1 MFIIFKDGTIIF
13 TLCSQSP
20 KVTDSCNCRSCLAS
34 SCHKR
39 CKLLINPL
47 YAGIQRCV
55 CGMYIGRDEWGIL
68 FRAAE
73 QIFYPQEYSA
83 PIYVYCV

>member
-1 MFIIFKDGTIIF
+1 MAQLF
-13 TLCSQSP
+13 LPYVHSHQ
-20 KVTDSCNCRSCLAS
+20 RSLILVIVGHVWPHLAI
-34 SCHKR
+34 KP

-83 PIYVYCV
+83 PIYVCIGC